1 MDKKTDIEDK
11 ACQSCEAYKAYWFVQ
26 AVMAGIDTDIARE
39 MAQSI
44 ATAWQAG
51 YLYAK
56 GHEPN
61 FELK

>member
-1 MDKKTDIEDK
+1 MGKQIDLEDK
-11 ACQSCEAYKAYWFVQ
+11 ACQSCEAYKAYWFVH
-26 AVMAGIDTDIARE
+26 AVKAGIDTSIARE

-56 GHEPN
+56 GHKPN
-61 FELK
+61 FEQK